1 MLIPR
6 GDVGCGSV
14 VTLLFHL
21 HLRTGFYFLAA
32 VSVTFWGCLVCVQ
45 MQPVLIWQ
53 STWLHGC
60 GADHARQRAKKT
72 PSQKHIPERLDIR
85 GLTSEWLSRL
95 RPSSG
100 FCCHPSTFLLCFRPK
115 PFDRVLPQRGNF
127 QHGNQAL
134 QQCSRGGHRSAVEQ
148 PAFFMFQ
155 SKDSFSNILTSAV
168 ETQTVT
174 VCI

>member
-60 GADHARQRAKKT
+60 GADHARQRAKKP

-85 GLTSEWLSRL
+85 VVVKAEAQFGVLLSSVDISIVFQTKTVRSRFTSAWQFSTWE
-95 RPSSG
+95 
-100 FCCHPSTFLLCFRPK
+100 PST
-115 PFDRVLPQRGNF
+115 
-127 QHGNQAL
+127 A
-134 QQCSRGGHRSAVEQ
+134 AV
-148 PAFFMFQ
+148 
-155 SKDSFSNILTSAV
+155 
-168 ETQTVT
+168 
-174 VCI
+174 